1 MSFFNG
7 EVIKVSM
14 NFPSIG
20 GLKEFSVQGG
30 SDTGMT
36 NMKGVKDTGTAD
48 DVSSKGELN
57 KMITRVAPVTSLN
70 LLTDPSKGDV
80 EYIQDAIKVPELGA
94 IIIETVTGWK
104 YTGDGSVSEDVEHTI
119 NTGALPITI
128 RFEGEVTPIAP

>member
-14 NFPSIG
+14 NFPSNG

-30 SDTGMT
+30 RDTGMT
-36 NMKGVKDTGTAD
+36 NLTGVKDTGTAD

-57 KMITRVAPVTSLN
+57 KRITRVAPTTSLN

-94 IIIETVTGWK
+94 IVIETITGWK
-104 YTGDGSVSEDVEHTI
+104 YTGDGSVSEDVEHTV